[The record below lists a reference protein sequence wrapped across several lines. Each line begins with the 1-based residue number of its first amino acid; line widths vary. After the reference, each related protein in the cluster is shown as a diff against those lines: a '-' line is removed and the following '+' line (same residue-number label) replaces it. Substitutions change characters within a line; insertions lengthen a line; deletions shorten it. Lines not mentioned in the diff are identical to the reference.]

1 MFWVCSG
8 LAGSVAG
15 EIFGLTPMGQKAR
28 LLLVVSLLLW
38 RWK

>member
-8 LAGSVAG
+8 LARSVAG
-15 EIFGLTPMGQKAR
+15 EILGLTPVGQKAR